1 MVRSSLTTMDKCKAV
16 SKEVRDLIHD
26 TWFVRNYYRTTK
38 NILGYFVQTIQNHSS
53 VSTFVSVDDDDDD
66 ESPLRAPRVSMSS
79 FVKDDMKILASSS
92 QGLLCCRRY
101 ESGTYRYYICKPSTG
116 QIVLLPSPMK
126 RLGSFHEHVSLVVV
140 KSNPLHYRIIRYYPD
155 RHLSPSRYD
164 SYVCEIFDSKIW
176 TWRPAE
182 NLVTEYNTIFEN
194 QPSVCIGEAA
204 YLLTNKDTVVAFDS
218 SRETHAEFGIPEP
231 ARGEGNGCSVRQI
244 VEHNGKLGLT
254 SRERNSDR
262 LFLWVLEDGKRCR
275 WREEREV
282 EIHEDEGRLVGCGLA
297 DTALMVGYELQV
309 YRQSGFC
316 YPFKPITAIFP
327 FRSDWEAVNLEGEEG
342 CMLSSLEEMMMC

>member
-1 MVRSSLTTMDKCKAV
+1 MEDSWEGNLYVSNELLYEIMVRSSLTTMDKCKAV
-16 SKEVRDLIHD
+16 SKEVKDLIHD

-53 VSTFVSVDDDDDD
+53 VSTFVSVDEDEEGDD

-79 FVKDDMKILASSS
+79 FIKDDMKILASSS
-92 QGLLCCRRY
+92 QGILCCRRP
-101 ESGTYRYYICKPSTG
+101 SG
-116 QIVLLPSPMK
+116 
-126 RLGSFHEHVSLVVV
+126 
-140 KSNPLHYRIIRYYPD
+140 
-155 RHLSPSRYD
+155 YD

-176 TWRPAE
+176 TWRPTE

-194 QPSVCIGEAA
+194 QPSVCIGEVA

-218 SRETHAEFGIPEP
+218 SLETHAEFGIPAP
-231 ARGEGNGCSVRQI
+231 ARAEGNGYNVRQI
-244 VEHNGKLGLT
+244 VEYKGKLGLT

-262 LFLWVLEDGKRCR
+262 LFLWVLEDGKSCR

-282 EIHEDEGRLVGCGLA
+282 EIDENEGRLVGCGLA

-316 YPFKPITAIFP
+316 YPYKPITAIFP